1 MKWSDLIDRNLSDT
15 ADVGIVQAVPIAQL
29 TVDGGLR
36 IAGEDVAHT
45 HRLMEVVDELPPIIV
60 HYKTMQVIDGVH
72 RLRALQSVGRT
83 AVDVDFFHGS
93 VENAFVTAVAVNVR
107 HGLPLSVADRRT
119 AAMRIVASHPDWSD
133 RRIAAVA
140 GLSARTV
147 TEIRFSSSPR
157 GAIRLGRDGRAR
169 PIDSATGRRDAARL
183 LVERPEAS
191 LREIARVVGIS
202 PETVRNVRVRLAR
215 GEDPVPHAR
224 RVSSGQGRSASEP
237 TAQPRA
243 TPVDRRIAGGPLSAK
258 EQMATL
264 AVLRQNP
271 SVRFSERGRLLLR
284 WLEVS
289 QAAARDWDGILQAIP
304 SHCAQ
309 QVANLAK
316 SCAEDWIRLA
326 DQVSDQD
333 AGRPGA

>member
-1 MKWSDLIDRNLSDT
+1 MEWSELIDGDLGGAAKFGTVR
-15 ADVGIVQAVPIAQL
+15 AVPISLL
-29 TVDGGLR
+29 TAEGGPR
-36 IAGEDVAHT
+36 SAGEDVAHT
-45 HRLMEVVDELPPIIV
+45 HRLTEVADELPPIIV
-60 HYKTMQVIDGVH
+60 HHDTMQVMDGVH
-72 RLRALQSVGRT
+72 RLRALQLIGRNV
-83 AVDVDFFHGS
+83 VDVDFFHGS
-93 VENAFVTAVAVNVR
+93 VEDAFVTAVEANVR
-107 HGLPLSVADRRT
+107 HGLPLSVTDRR
-119 AAMRIVASHPDWSD
+119 AAAVRIVASHPDWSD

-147 TEIRFSSSPR
+147 TEIRSSSGPR

-169 PIDSATGRRDAARL
+169 PIDAASGRRYAAQL

-191 LREIARVVGIS
+191 LREVARVVGIS
-202 PETVRNVRVRLAR
+202 PETVRNVRVRLAQ
-215 GEDPVPHAR
+215 GEDPIPEPR
-224 RVSSGQGRSASEP
+224 RESSGQGRSSSEH
-237 TAQPRA
+237 TARPRA

-289 QAAARDWDGILQAIP
+289 QAAAREWDGILQAIP